1 MVSAKNRNSVQRLFK
16 DARRT
21 DASLFSMKSG
31 KCPMKKVNFRLLKVF
46 FFSREAAERMSVE
59 RSLKALVH
67 IFHPAGF
74 SSTRHGCIWVRG
86 GSPECLNGRWL
97 PKKEKK
103 NGSSLY
109 KSRDEVSA
117 SIIPLFKQLYKILTS
132 SIQWMRQFIGTCAHV
147 WIGYWMSI
155 CVTGD
160 SICWLFYVSKEGWRF
175 KGPQCSV

>member
-21 DASLFSMKSG
+21 DVSLFSMKSG

-46 FFSREAAERMSVE
+46 FFPGRQQREWVLREAS
-59 RSLKALVH
+59 
-67 IFHPAGF
+67 
-74 SSTRHGCIWVRG
+74 RHLCTFFILLDFLQQDMAAYELGEDPQNAWMEDGCQ
-86 GSPECLNGRWL
+86 
-97 PKKEKK
+97 KKKK

>member
-1 MVSAKNRNSVQRLFK
+1 MSNEESQFQTPK
-16 DARRT
+16 
-21 DASLFSMKSG
+21 SL
-31 KCPMKKVNFRLLKVF
+31 

-103 NGSSLY
+103 MVPVYINQGMKYLPLLSLFLSNCTKFLLPAY
-109 KSRDEVSA
+109 NECDNSLEHVLMCELAIEWVSVLLGIA
-117 SIIPLFKQLYKILTS
+117 FADCFMSLKKDGDSKDLNVLFKHST
-132 SIQWMRQFIGTCAHV
+132 
-147 WIGYWMSI
+147 
-155 CVTGD
+155 D
-160 SICWLFYVSKEGWRF
+160 N
-175 KGPQCSV
+175 